1 MGRLTGQPSAL
12 ALAALLA
19 GAGVTHFVRP
29 GFYDAIVPRLMP
41 GRPRMWTYASGA
53 AEIAVAAAVLHPRS
67 RRTGGLAA
75 AALFAA
81 VFPANIQMA
90 ADWRGRPAAQRAVAY
105 ARLPLQ
111 VPLVWWGLRVAAD
124 RTS

>member
-1 MGRLTGQPSAL
+1 
-12 ALAALLA
+12 
-19 GAGVTHFVRP
+19 
-29 GFYDAIVPRLMP
+29 
-41 GRPRMWTYASGA
+41 MWTYASAA

-81 VFPANIQMA
+81 VFPADIQMA
-90 ADWRGRPAAQRAVAY
+90 ADWRGRPVAQRAVAY